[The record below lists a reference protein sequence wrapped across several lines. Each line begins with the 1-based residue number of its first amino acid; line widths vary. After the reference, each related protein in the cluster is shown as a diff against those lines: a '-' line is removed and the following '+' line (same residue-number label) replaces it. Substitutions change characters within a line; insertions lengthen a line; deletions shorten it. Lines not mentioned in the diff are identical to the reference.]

1 MILGRTN
8 ENAKN
13 SQYIFFNINKE
24 RKMQLARCFIWQPRA
39 VYNVLVEIYQMA
51 NIEFQPKMGSTPET
65 MGQVLVQRCHLI
77 LLFF

>member
-1 MILGRTN
+1 
-8 ENAKN
+8 
-13 SQYIFFNINKE
+13 
-24 RKMQLARCFIWQPRA
+24 MQLARCFFWQPRA

-77 LLFF
+77 LLFLTTKSLQKNMLCVVYS